1 MGTFSYRHDSCS
13 VLCLFSLF
21 SLCIEK
27 QCFFTTGNSKSCSCQ
42 ILIFPHLLLLCRCH
56 LHHPSVTFP
65 HLYLLCTRV
74 CWVPLC
80 FKKTGFWKVCWLPKV
95 VAQTSL
101 VLGLLYENWQNRQL
115 VVKKGKWTMPKI
127 SLSKWS
133 KMPVLHEQRVLT
145 IPCSGHPLVFQWR
158 RDLDCIPLMSTDR
171 VCGVLFL
178 GVCVKVTLAV
188 TC

>member
-27 QCFFTTGNSKSCSCQ
+27 QCIFTTGNSKSCSCQ
-42 ILIFPHLLLLCRCH
+42 ILIFPHFLLLCRCH

-65 HLYLLCTRV
+65 HLYLFCTRV

-80 FKKTGFWKVCWLPKV
+80 FKKTGFWKVCWLPEV

-133 KMPVLHEQRVLT
+133 KMPVLREQRVLT
-145 IPCSGHPLVFQWR
+145 IPCSGHPLVF
-158 RDLDCIPLMSTDR
+158 
-171 VCGVLFL
+171 
-178 GVCVKVTLAV
+178 
-188 TC
+188 